1 MNDLIGL
8 EQSTL
13 NNLMSY
19 LVQRPYKEVHAIIQ
33 EIESTAKVIKV
44 DEVEESENE

>member
-8 EQSTL
+8 EQEVL
-13 NNLMSY
+13 NNVMSY
-19 LVQRPYKEVHAIIQ
+19 LVQRPYKEVHALIR

-44 DEVEESENE
+44 DEVEESDDE